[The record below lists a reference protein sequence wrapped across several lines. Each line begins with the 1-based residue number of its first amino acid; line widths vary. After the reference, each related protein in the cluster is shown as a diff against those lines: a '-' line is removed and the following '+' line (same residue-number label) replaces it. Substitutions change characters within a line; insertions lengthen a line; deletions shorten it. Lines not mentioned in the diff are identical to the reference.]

1 MDHTIVAWELPKWAA
16 DLILRTLQNISRSP
30 GNSVN
35 NQQIARALKVLR
47 IDDTT
52 HHQLAAVAQAY
63 QAALQMSDS
72 THPAFRDSCADVVEF
87 LWEHKAQV
95 DAVLA
100 KVPPAPTTPT
110 SAPATA
116 LTITNQ

>member
-1 MDHTIVAWELPKWAA
+1 MDQTIVTWELPKWAA
-16 DLILRTLQNISRSP
+16 DLILRTLQNLRRSPTCRVNSQQISR
-30 GNSVN
+30 
-35 NQQIARALKVLR
+35 ALEVLR

-52 HHQLAAVAQAY
+52 HHQLEAVARAY

-72 THPAFRDSCADVVEF
+72 AHPDFRDSCADVVEF
-87 LWEHKAQV
+87 LWQHKAQV

-116 LTITNQ
+116 RTITNQ